1 MTIINYEIDADEAS
15 ASKRPWRTI
24 ATRFAAMMPLLAAS
38 LVCAQD
44 YPAKVIR
51 IVTSPPGG
59 SNDFVSRLLV
69 RGFAERAGWQLVV
82 DNRPTVLA
90 PEVVM
95 RAPPDGY
102 TLLVTGGTFI
112 TGYLIDKLAYEPLR
126 DFAPISL
133 THRQPN
139 ILVVH
144 PSLPVKSVKE
154 LIALAKA
161 KPGALNYGT
170 SGVGSSNHL
179 AAEFFKLMTGV
190 RMVRINYKGVGPAV
204 SAVLSGEVQLM
215 YANLASISHYLPA
228 GRLRPLAITSA
239 EPSILYPSLPT
250 MAASGL
256 PGFQAV
262 VITGVYAPVG
272 TPAAI
277 VHRLNQEIV
286 RAINLPDIKEKF
298 SNIGVETVGSSPQE
312 LTAAMK
318 AEIARTARLV
328 ENGGLRTE

>member
-1 MTIINYEIDADEAS
+1 MRNEES
-15 ASKRPWRTI
+15 MRRFI
-24 ATRFAAMMPLLAAS
+24 AVAFAAAVSVCAAG
-38 LVCAQD
+38 VACAQD

-69 RGFAERAGWQLVV
+69 KGLTERAGWQLVV

-95 RAPPDGY
+95 RTAPDGY
-102 TLLVTGGTFI
+102 TLLVTGGTFV
-112 TGYLIDKLAYEPLR
+112 TGYLIDKLPYEPLR
-126 DFAPISL
+126 DFAPITL

-161 KPGALNYGT
+161 KPGELNYSS
-170 SGVGSSNHL
+170 SGVGSSNHM
-179 AAEFFKLMTGV
+179 AAELFKFMTGV
-190 RMVRINYKGVGPAV
+190 RIVRINYKGVGPAV
-204 SAVLSGEVQLM
+204 SALLSGEVQLM
-215 YANLASISHYLPA
+215 YANLASVSHYLQS

-239 EPSILYPSLPT
+239 EPSPLYANLPT

-256 PGFQAV
+256 PGFEAV
-262 VITGVYAPVG
+262 VMTGVYAPLG

-298 SNIGVETVGSSPQE
+298 SNTGIETVGSSPQE
-312 LTAAMK
+312 LTTAMQ
-318 AEIARTARLV
+318 AEIARTASLLKA
-328 ENGGLRTE
+328 GGLRNE

>member
-1 MTIINYEIDADEAS
+1 MRNEES
-15 ASKRPWRTI
+15 MRRFI
-24 ATRFAAMMPLLAAS
+24 AVTFAAAMSVFGAGA
-38 LVCAQD
+38 VCAQD

-69 RGFAERAGWQLVV
+69 KGLSDRAGWQLVV

-95 RAPPDGY
+95 RTAPDGY
-102 TLLVTGGTFI
+102 TLLVTGGTFV
-112 TGYLIDKLAYEPLR
+112 TGYLIDKLPYEPLR
-126 DFAPISL
+126 DFAPITL

-161 KPGALNYGT
+161 KPGELNYSS
-170 SGVGSSNHL
+170 SGVGSSNHM
-179 AAEFFKLMTGV
+179 AAELFKFMTGV
-190 RMVRINYKGVGPAV
+190 RIVRINYKGVGPAV
-204 SAVLSGEVQLM
+204 SALLSGEVQLM
-215 YANLASISHYLPA
+215 YANLASISHYLQS

-239 EPSILYPSLPT
+239 EPSPLYPDLPT

-256 PGFQAV
+256 PGFEAV
-262 VITGVYAPVG
+262 VMTGVYAPLG
-272 TPAAI
+272 TSATI
-277 VHRLNQEIV
+277 VNRLNQEIV

-298 SNIGVETVGSSPQE
+298 SNTGIETIGSSPQE
-312 LTAAMK
+312 LTAAMQ
-318 AEIARTARLV
+318 AEIARTASLLKA
-328 ENGGLRTE
+328 GGLRNE

>member
-1 MTIINYEIDADEAS
+1 MRNEES
-15 ASKRPWRTI
+15 MRRFI
-24 ATRFAAMMPLLAAS
+24 AVAFAAAVSVCAAG
-38 LVCAQD
+38 VACAQD

-59 SNDFVSRLLV
+59 SNNFVSRLLV
-69 RGFAERAGWQLVV
+69 KGLTDRAGWQFVV

-95 RAPPDGY
+95 RTAPDGY
-102 TLLVTGGTFI
+102 TLLVTGGTFV
-112 TGYLIDKLAYEPLR
+112 TGYLIDKLPYEPLR
-126 DFAPISL
+126 DFAPITL

-161 KPGALNYGT
+161 KPGELNYSS
-170 SGVGSSNHL
+170 SGVGSSNHM
-179 AAEFFKLMTGV
+179 AAELFKFMTGV
-190 RMVRINYKGVGPAV
+190 RIVRINYKGVGPAV
-204 SAVLSGEVQLM
+204 SALLSGEVQLM
-215 YANLASISHYLPA
+215 YANLASVSHYLQS

-239 EPSILYPSLPT
+239 EPSPLYANLPT

-256 PGFQAV
+256 PGFEAV
-262 VITGVYAPVG
+262 VMTGVYAPLG

-277 VHRLNQEIV
+277 VNRLNQEIV

-298 SNIGVETVGSSPQE
+298 SNTGIETVGSSPQE
-312 LTAAMK
+312 LTAAMQ
-318 AEIARTARLV
+318 AEIARTASLLKA
-328 ENGGLRTE
+328 GGLRNE

>member
-1 MTIINYEIDADEAS
+1 MRNEES
-15 ASKRPWRTI
+15 MRRFI
-24 ATRFAAMMPLLAAS
+24 AVTFAAAMSVFGAGV
-38 LVCAQD
+38 VCAQD

-69 RGFAERAGWQLVV
+69 KGLTERAGWQFVV

-95 RAPPDGY
+95 RTAPDGY
-102 TLLVTGGTFI
+102 TLLVTGGTFV
-112 TGYLIDKLAYEPLR
+112 TGYLIDKLPYEPLR
-126 DFAPISL
+126 DFAPITL

-161 KPGALNYGT
+161 KPGELNYSS
-170 SGVGSSNHL
+170 SGVGSSNHM
-179 AAEFFKLMTGV
+179 AAELFKFMTGV
-190 RMVRINYKGVGPAV
+190 RIVRINYKGVGPAV
-204 SAVLSGEVQLM
+204 SALLSGEVQLM
-215 YANLASISHYLPA
+215 YANLASISHYLQS

-239 EPSILYPSLPT
+239 EPSPLYANLPT

-256 PGFQAV
+256 PGFEAV
-262 VITGVYAPVG
+262 VMTGVYAPLG

-277 VHRLNQEIV
+277 VNRLNQEIV

-298 SNIGVETVGSSPQE
+298 SNTGIETVGSSPQE
-312 LTAAMK
+312 LTAAMQ
-318 AEIARTARLV
+318 AEIARTASLLKA
-328 ENGGLRTE
+328 GGLRSE